1 MTLSIDTRFRFRADE
16 PTDVLLQF
24 EVAAIPEQILSDVV
38 TELSESTHIARVAAQ
53 DAIGERIWVSVD
65 GEFSVLHRATVELN
79 RIIAD
84 IAPLEQLA
92 AHDLPGEAVEY
103 LLDSRYCPADRFQSF
118 VAEQF
123 GSVQGGAAVL
133 AMREWIAAHFTYTP
147 GSSGP
152 NTTALDSFV
161 ERHGVCRDYAHV
173 LVTLARAAGVPAR
186 FVSCYAPRV
195 TPQDFHAVT
204 EVFLADP
211 STPGGGAWYLVDATG
226 MARAEEIAKIGV
238 GRDAADVSFLTS
250 FGPTEFLDKSVSVLE
265 L

>member
-1 MTLSIDTRFRFRADE
+1 MTLSIDTRFGFRADQ

-24 EVAAIPEQILSDVV
+24 EAAPIPEQVLSDVV
-38 TELSESTHIARVAAQ
+38 TELSESTHIARVPAQ
-53 DAIGERIWVSVD
+53 DAIGQRIWISAD
-65 GEFSVLHRATVELN
+65 GDFSVLHRARVDLT

-84 IAPLEQLA
+84 LAPLDQLA

-103 LLDSRYCPADRFQSF
+103 LLDSRYCPAERFQSF
-118 VAEQF
+118 VAEEF
-123 GSVQGGAAVL
+123 ATMRGGAAVL
-133 AMREWIAAHFTYTP
+133 AMQDWIAAHFTYTS

-173 LVTLARAAGVPAR
+173 LVTFARAAGIPAR
-186 FVSCYAPRV
+186 YVSCYAPRV
-195 TPQDFHAVT
+195 TPQDFHAVA

-211 STPGGGAWYLVDATG
+211 ATPGGGAWHLLDATD
-226 MARAEEIAKIGV
+226 MAHADEIVKIGV

-250 FGPTEFLDKSVSVLE
+250 FGPTEFLYKTVSVITL
-265 L
+265 